1 MSSTEETES
10 ILSEEKKED
19 KNYNTID
26 ENSEKIILST
36 EKQVKLYDPSQSPLS
51 KIDQYDKNLSNYI
64 QTLEV
69 NPIIEFIIYIFARL
83 FNPDLM
89 ISYFIILF
97 IYHLYY
103 YNNYTFI
110 IKPLIHV
117 LVTLIITL
125 VTKSIFKRPRP
136 NIKENV
142 KRIFNCRNKET
153 NYSMPSGDS
162 MQSANF
168 AILTLFYLGNF
179 FGFILIPFVMFARI
193 FYFCHYILDT
203 VIGTLVGLCVSW
215 ALVYPLKLITLF

>member
-1 MSSTEETES
+1 MNTKDLNSIYNQNQNSTEYDFLIS
-10 ILSEEKKED
+10 ED
-19 KNYNTID
+19 KFQLKIKEPST
-26 ENSEKIILST
+26 SFLEKLDS
-36 EKQVKLYDPSQSPLS
+36 
-51 KIDQYDKNLSNYI
+51 YDKKLSSYIHNLEINCF
-64 QTLEV
+64 LEYL
-69 NPIIEFIIYIFARL
+69 IYIFARMY
-83 FNPDLM
+83 NVDT
-89 ISYFIILF
+89 ITSYFILTF
-97 IYHLYY
+97 IYFAYF

-125 VTKSIFKRPRP
+125 VTKNIFKRPRP

-168 AILTLFYLGNF
+168 AILILFYLGNF
-179 FGFILIPFVMFARI
+179 SGFILIPFVMFARI
-193 FYFCHYILDT
+193 FYFCHYIFDT

-215 ALVYPLKLITLF
+215 VLVYPLRLISAF

>member
-10 ILSEEKKED
+10 ILSEEKNQD
-19 KNYNTID
+19 KNYDTIL

-97 IYHLYY
+97 FYHFYY

>member
-10 ILSEEKKED
+10 ILSEEKNQD
-19 KNYNTID
+19 KNYDTIL

-36 EKQVKLYDPSQSPLS
+36 EKQVKLYD
-51 KIDQYDKNLSNYI
+51 QYDKNLSNYI

-69 NPIIEFIIYIFARL
+69 NSIIEFIIYIFARL

-97 IYHLYY
+97 FYHFYY

-117 LVTLIITL
+117 LVTLMITL

-203 VIGTLVGLCVSW
+203 VIGTLIGLCVSW
-215 ALVYPLKLITLF
+215 ALVYPLRLITAF

>member
-10 ILSEEKKED
+10 ILSEEKNQD
-19 KNYNTID
+19 KNYDTIL

>member
-10 ILSEEKKED
+10 ILSQQNNQEN
-19 KNYNTID
+19 NYNTFK

-69 NPIIEFIIYIFARL
+69 NSIIEFIIYIFARL

-97 IYHLYY
+97 FYHFYY

-117 LVTLIITL
+117 LVTLMITL

-203 VIGTLVGLCVSW
+203 VIGTLIGLCVSCD
-215 ALVYPLKLITLF
+215 LVYPLSLISAF

>member
-10 ILSEEKKED
+10 ILSQQNNQEN
-19 KNYNTID
+19 NYNTFK

-69 NPIIEFIIYIFARL
+69 NSIIEFIIYIFARL

-97 IYHLYY
+97 FYHFYY

-125 VTKSIFKRPRP
+125 VTKNIFKRPRP

-168 AILTLFYLGNF
+168 AILILFYLGNF
-179 FGFILIPFVMFARI
+179 SGFILIPFVMFARI
-193 FYFCHYILDT
+193 FYFCHYIFDT

-215 ALVYPLKLITLF
+215 VLVYPLRLISAF

>member
-69 NPIIEFIIYIFARL
+69 NSIIEFIIYIFARL

>member
-19 KNYNTID
+19 KNYNTIV